1 MQFRMLWMENMHV
14 FIERAWFSADLPHS
28 LYTMCS
34 VNTYSPVL
42 GGIYVHAHYEER
54 GLSEASIKEELL
66 LATTPKSQSVFP

>member
-34 VNTYSPVL
+34 INTYSPVL
-42 GGIYVHAHYEER
+42 GGIYVHVLIMR
-54 GLSEASIKEELL
+54 KEVYLRPL
-66 LATTPKSQSVFP
+66 